1 MKLLV
6 SALLCM
12 VLPFTVQAQ
21 AFCTGTACPS
31 LEATDRFNQLYFG
44 LQSQYLPEV
53 ARDMSEAAILAGAAG
68 IPLGTINLRR
78 FTVGVAGSAALVP
91 PRLVKVTLPETHV
104 DRLPTTG
111 ASIVPRFYVGINL
124 GLLSGFTFDPYSR
137 KTYTEQYE
145 EKFPPQEGTD
155 TERPNLRTPPWYS
168 PARFDLFLS
177 GAEARGRHVSR
188 RPAMYVDY
196 DSQLAGA
203 DLHYHLVE
211 GNNILFGSMLRFRGA
226 QLGVGY
232 YRINQHLS
240 MQQDKTR
247 LDLLGKDTIYAWHGS
262 TTIRMDNS
270 IHSMPLELRSGLQIL
285 YLFNLGAGA
294 GVAFSQGESNIE
306 LFRTAPLV
314 SVHDERA
321 FIPYSQPRDARGK
334 VMNSLAAYATTR
346 YLMQETGGEDLPQF
360 SMMVRA
366 RGRIPSAVPY
376 VRLAAELNLAAL
388 KVSLETLYSVRSTA
402 TTVGARME
410 F

>member
-1 MKLLV
+1 MKLLISIV
-6 SALLCM
+6 LSL
-12 VLPFTVQAQ
+12 VLPAISLRAQ
-21 AFCTGTACPS
+21 AFCTGAACPS
-31 LEATDRFNQLYFG
+31 LAATDRFNQLYFG

-68 IPLGTINLRR
+68 IPLGTVNLRR
-78 FTVGVAGSAALVP
+78 FTVGVSGSAALVP

-111 ASIVPRFYVGINL
+111 ASILPRFFVGINL
-124 GLLSGFTFDPYSR
+124 GALTGFSFDPYSR
-137 KTYTEQYE
+137 KSYSEQYDEKYPPE
-145 EKFPPQEGTD
+145 ESAG
-155 TERPNLRTPPWYS
+155 ERPVLKTPPWYS

-177 GAEARGRHVSR
+177 GARAAGRHVSR

-226 QLGVGY
+226 QLGLGY
-232 YRINQHLS
+232 YRITQHLS

-247 LDLLGKDTIYAWHGS
+247 LDLLGKDTIYTWHGS

-270 IHSMPLELRSGLQIL
+270 IHSMPLELRTGIQLL
-285 YLFNLGAGA
+285 YLFNLGVGA

-314 SVHDERA
+314 SVEDERA

-334 VMNSLAAYATTR
+334 VMNSLSAYATTR
-346 YLMQETGGEDLPQF
+346 YLMQETGGDDLPQL
-360 SMMVRA
+360 SMLVQA

-388 KVSLETLYSVRSTA
+388 KLSLETLYSVRSTA